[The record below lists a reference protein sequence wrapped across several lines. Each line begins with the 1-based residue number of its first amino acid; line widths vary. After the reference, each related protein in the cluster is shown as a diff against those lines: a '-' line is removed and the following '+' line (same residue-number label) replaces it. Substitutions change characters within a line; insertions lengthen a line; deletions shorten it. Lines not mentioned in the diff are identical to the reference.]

1 MDYSFA
7 VEYNENYMV
16 NYFKGTSGL
25 NIKDTLIVNIRNSG
39 SKGWMAFK
47 GSFRCVEEKS
57 NLFFDETLIAEEAY
71 PNGRLEIVLNF
82 SRTAKNKN
90 HGNCFTT
97 IQLTYKGQSYNE
109 VTIRFTKDYD
119 LFGNKLEPEQMEQ
132 KEEPINIIVNKPEE
146 EKEQNIQIGGG
157 FGVVGDKQVEE
168 GKVEKEEEKKIQYLQ
183 PENIKK
189 KLSIK
194 EEEKKDDEHAMII
207 KFRSA
212 FQFSKLDYPDE
223 YLKGLLDKA
232 KNDFQKALMIHL
244 ENEDRKAEDNKK
256 KSKNEEGLNSL
267 LVQFRKEYQLSPED
281 YPDDVIK
288 KALQK
293 KEGNF
298 NNAFEEL
305 MSFIA

>member
-71 PNGRLEIVLNF
+71 PNDRLEIVLNF

-157 FGVVGDKQVEE
+157 FGVVGDKQIEE

-256 KSKNEEGLNSL
+256 KSKNEDGLNSL

>member
-16 NYFKGTSGL
+16 NYFKGTSGV

-157 FGVVGDKQVEE
+157 FGVVGDKQIEE

-256 KSKNEEGLNSL
+256 KSKNEDGLNSL